1 MNYLKSDNMNK
12 KIVDLINEILD
23 YPSDTIPNDL
33 LRDLTD
39 RLSDCEMYVPVEDDE
54 IVLYNWG
61 PKKFIPVSCDLSD
74 FRQVFKDE
82 SPVLFKFTRLED
94 FLTRN
99 ISGFMINPGGR
110 SFILNKYLSQM
121 SFNRHRAKDTVN
133 GGYDVKVRLN
143 DFRPLTWRD
152 LIIPD
157 NITFME
163 LDDILKTLWGFNGSH
178 LSCFL
183 LRKTNEIIIDDDL
196 SKETMMT
203 MDYNANTT
211 LVSEIFDYHDKIT
224 YWYDFGDDW
233 QFDIEIKKKIDYD
246 KDYTTIKRFKGKYNP
261 IEDCK
266 GVYGLSEIVYCAE
279 NPDEAQYSDF
289 SDYVEYLEEFDIEF
303 TQFLLERKVY
313 VKSGWHKDVFF
324 KD

>member
-61 PKKFIPVSCDLSD
+61 PYTFIPVSCDLSD

-121 SFNRHRAKDTVN
+121 AFNRHRAKDTVS

-163 LDDILKTLWGFNGSH
+163 LDDIHREAGQIRAIKDIEVSQIGFISASGFAQKEDGY
-178 LSCFL
+178 LYY
-183 LRKTNEIIIDDDL
+183 TGDDL
-196 SKETMMT
+196 YA
-203 MDYNANTT
+203 D
-211 LVSEIFDYHDKIT
+211 
-224 YWYDFGDDW
+224 
-233 QFDIEIKKKIDYD
+233 
-246 KDYTTIKRFKGKYNP
+246 
-261 IEDCK
+261 
-266 GVYGLSEIVYCAE
+266 
-279 NPDEAQYSDF
+279 
-289 SDYVEYLEEFDIEF
+289 
-303 TQFLLERKVY
+303 
-313 VKSGWHKDVFF
+313 
-324 KD
+324 